1 MLEKLQELEQVLAQL
16 NTQYNVLA
24 TELANLKNKSHNDA
38 KSTATINELLEKLG
52 VANQNNEQLQ
62 SQLADSLTQKD
73 KQSALHADEIAKL
86 NKQNQELS
94 NHNDELEQ
102 KVELALER
110 IKTLETWLHNIDAAK
125 NATS

>member
-16 NTQYNVLA
+16 NTQYNILA

-62 SQLADSLTQKD
+62 SQLADSLAQKD
-73 KQSALHADEIAKL
+73 EQSALHADEIAKL

-110 IKTLETWLHNIDAAK
+110 IKTLETWLNNIDTTK
-125 NATS
+125 NATP

>member
-62 SQLADSLTQKD
+62 SQLADSLAQKD
-73 KQSALHADEIAKL
+73 EQSALHADEIAKL

>member
-73 KQSALHADEIAKL
+73 KQSALHADEISKL

>member
-16 NTQYNVLA
+16 NTQYNILA

-62 SQLADSLTQKD
+62 SQLADSLAQKD
-73 KQSALHADEIAKL
+73 EQSALHADEIAKL

-110 IKTLETWLHNIDAAK
+110 IKTLETWLNNIDTAK
-125 NATS
+125 NATP